1 MLQTLVGFEG
11 RAPPSC
17 ICVVV
22 RVDSLIL
29 LKATLRLLCPQH
41 TGSWAALCLL
51 LTFWFSFISQVK
63 VNPAS

>member
-1 MLQTLVGFEG
+1 MLQTHVGFEG

-17 ICVVV
+17 ICVVF

-29 LKATLRLLCPQH
+29 LKVTLRFLSPHH
-41 TGSWAALCLL
+41 TVSWAALCLRL
-51 LTFWFSFISQVK
+51 AFWFSFISQVK

>member
-17 ICVVV
+17 ICVIV

-29 LKATLRLLCPQH
+29 LKATRRFLFPH
-41 TGSWAALCLL
+41 HIVS
-51 LTFWFSFISQVK
+51 
-63 VNPAS
+63 